1 MHWYQRQ
8 STCGRASFHHI
19 WTLYNPLSI
28 WTLSISNSL
37 LIWHLFDP
45 ISIQLHGIDPL
56 LSPSHANGVGI
67 FALCVLSSH
76 QKLCALDHFNRA
88 MEPELSKTCI
98 FALTWIFAQNKNARW
113 VDIWLWVLITGNSDP
128 GQLPTMMR
136 GIAVTALL
144 EQNPTIKTELVWCNL
159 VLTIQFFSRIRTNQ
173 CAWSKRICPKFYLH
187 YAKAS

>member
-28 WTLSISNSL
+28 RTLSIFNPLSIWALSIVNSL

-45 ISIQLHGIDPL
+45 FSIQLHGIDPL

-76 QKLCALDHFNRA
+76 QKLCALDQFNRA

-98 FALTWIFAQNKNARW
+98 FARTFAQNKDARW
-113 VDIWLWVLITGNSDP
+113 VGIWLLVLIIGNSDP

-136 GIAVTALL
+136 SIAVTALL
-144 EQNPTIKTELVWCNL
+144 EQNTTIKLELVWCNL
-159 VLTIQFFSRIRTNQ
+159 ELTIKLFSRTRTNQ
-173 CAWSKRICPKFYLH
+173 CIAMCLK
-187 YAKAS
+187 

>member
-28 WTLSISNSL
+28 WTLSISNPLLIWTLSIFNSL
-37 LIWHLFDP
+37 SIWHLFDP
-45 ISIQLHGIDPL
+45 FPIQLYCIDPL
-56 LSPSHANGVGI
+56 LSPSHPNGVGI
-67 FALCVLSSH
+67 FALCALSSH
-76 QKLCALDHFNRA
+76 QKLCALDQFNRA

-98 FALTWIFAQNKNARW
+98 FAENKDGRW
-113 VDIWLWVLITGNSDP
+113 VGIWLWVLIIGNSDP

-144 EQNPTIKTELVWCNL
+144 EQNTTIKPELVWCNL
-159 VLTIQFFSRIRTNQ
+159 ELTIKLFSRTRTNQ
-173 CAWSKRICPKFYLH
+173 CIAMCPK
-187 YAKAS
+187 